1 MNLSYSLQKIR
12 DILTFPNIYK
22 YYILVKK
29 RFFYSNNNNKCLKK
43 NFIAMKLYAKSG
55 KCH

>member
-12 DILTFPNIYK
+12 DILSFPNIYK
-22 YYILVKK
+22 YYILVKN
-29 RFFYSNNNNKCLKK
+29 RFLYNNNNNKCLKK
-43 NFIAMKLYAKSG
+43 NYIAMKLYAKSG